1 MVKKVKV
8 NSNKFAFARR
18 LTSSPYLFTM
28 KGYGLFLFKEVGNG
42 KTGKNIVKKILPCI
56 IAVFALLL
64 LPQVAY
70 AMHITEGILPPKWA
84 IFWFILVLPFVV
96 IGTLKLKKKKR
107 EVPGFLP
114 LVGLVG
120 AAVFVFS
127 CFPIP
132 VVGLSGMATAHP
144 AGTGMSAML
153 LGPFVSVVIAGI
165 ALFIQALFLAHGG
178 LTTLGVNI
186 FSMGVLGSFSGY
198 FAFRLAQRMGMKLFW
213 CGFLA
218 GVVSDLCT
226 YMGTSIGL
234 GLLVFEGGESFP
246 IAIMHSAKAMLEI
259 FVVFMT
265 TSQGPLCIAEGIVVG
280 FAISYVYKVRP
291 GILQNLRVVKVS

>member
-1 MVKKVKV
+1 MKRTILF
-8 NSNKFAFARR
+8 SLIFIFIIMIPDYAF
-18 LTSSPYLFTM
+18 
-28 KGYGLFLFKEVGNG
+28 G
-42 KTGKNIVKKILPCI
+42 
-56 IAVFALLL
+56 
-64 LPQVAY
+64 
-70 AMHITEGILPPKWA
+70 MHITEGILPPKWA
-84 IFWFILVLPFVV
+84 IFWFILIIPFVV
-96 IGTLKLKKKKR
+96 IGMFKLKKKKK

-132 VVGLSGMATAHP
+132 VVGLNGMATAHP

-153 LGPFVSVVIAGI
+153 LGPFVSVVISGI

-186 FSMGVLGSFSGY
+186 FSMGILGSFSGY
-198 FAFRLAQRMGMKLFW
+198 FTFRLAQSMGLKLFW
-213 CGFLA
+213 CGFFA

-234 GLLVFEGGESFP
+234 GLLVFEWGESFP
-246 IAIMHSAKAMLEI
+246 VAIMHSAKAMLEI

-291 GILQNLRVVKVS
+291 CILQNLKVVKV

>member
-1 MVKKVKV
+1 
-8 NSNKFAFARR
+8 
-18 LTSSPYLFTM
+18 M
-28 KGYGLFLFKEVGNG
+28 KRYGLFLFIYCNYYVIEM
-42 KTGKNIVKKILPCI
+42 KKILLGI
-56 IAVFALLL
+56 SVVFALLL
-64 LPQVAY
+64 LPHVAH
-70 AMHITEGILPPKWA
+70 AMHITEGILPSKWV
-84 IFWFILVLPFVV
+84 IFWYIFAIPFIV
-96 IGTLKLKKKKR
+96 IGTLRLKKKKR

-132 VVGLSGMATAHP
+132 VVGLNGMATAHP

-198 FAFRLAQRMGMKLFW
+198 FAFRLAQRMGLKLFW

-218 GVVSDLCT
+218 GIISDICT
-226 YMGTSIGL
+226 YLGTSIGL
-234 GLLVFEGGESFP
+234 GLLVFEGDESFSV
-246 IAIMHSAKAMLEI
+246 AMMHSAKAMLEI
-259 FVVFMT
+259 FVVFMA

-291 GILQNLRVVKVS
+291 GILYSLRVIKE

>member
-1 MVKKVKV
+1 MKRITLFSLIFV
-8 NSNKFAFARR
+8 SIIIIPSLAF
-18 LTSSPYLFTM
+18 
-28 KGYGLFLFKEVGNG
+28 G
-42 KTGKNIVKKILPCI
+42 
-56 IAVFALLL
+56 
-64 LPQVAY
+64 
-70 AMHITEGILPPKWA
+70 MHITEGILPPKWA
-84 IFWFILVLPFVV
+84 IFWFILIMPFVV
-96 IGTLKLKKKKR
+96 IGILKLKKKKR
-107 EVPGFLP
+107 DVPGFLP
-114 LVGLVG
+114 LVGIVG

-132 VVGLSGMATAHP
+132 VVGLNGMATAHP

-198 FAFRLAQRMGMKLFW
+198 FAFRLAQRMGLKIFW

-218 GVVSDLCT
+218 GVISDVFT

-234 GLLVFEGGESFP
+234 GLLVFEGGESFFA
-246 IAIMHSAKAMLEI
+246 AIMHSAKAMLEI
-259 FVVFMT
+259 FVVFMA

-291 GILQNLRVVKVS
+291 SILFNLKVVKEKTDAIPA

>member
-1 MVKKVKV
+1 
-8 NSNKFAFARR
+8 
-18 LTSSPYLFTM
+18 M
-28 KGYGLFLFKEVGNG
+28 KRIIPFSL
-42 KTGKNIVKKILPCI
+42 ILISI
-56 IAVFALLL
+56 IIMPNLALG
-64 LPQVAY
+64 
-70 AMHITEGILPPKWA
+70 MHITEGILPPKWA
-84 IFWFILVLPFVV
+84 IFWFILIMPFIV

-132 VVGLSGMATAHP
+132 VVGLNGMATAHP

-198 FAFRLAQRMGMKLFW
+198 FAFRLAQRMGLKLFW
-213 CGFLA
+213 CGFFA

-259 FVVFMT
+259 FVVFMA

-291 GILQNLRVVKVS
+291 GILQNLKVVKV